1 MVGECNCF
9 WDQKCYH
16 HHELLFYH
24 YTKLSNAAYT
34 QKFILGLLFFLVF
47 LRNIKINI
55 VHKIGLTKLFVTR
68 VCPVYLVKE
77 CCQFAV
83 IYLFLRGTWAGI
95 VGSWESSEPERWE
108 MCMSVVGWQDRTGRR
123 VVRWHGWRGWEVVR
137 WQFGK
142 RGRVVRWQVR
152 KDGRVAR
159 WQGGRF
165 LVLFIDGR
173 CRVKPRFHLFISDA
187 NQQNKI
193 VKKGVNS
200 TKKIPTETVYGR
212 RNSIRKKYT
221 FFEEMK
227 TLYLKGLTSCTL
239 VPFYTLYT
247 LCIIFSNKVGRVL
260 TLRCVFDVSLTEF
273 THHHQKLTWC

>member
-1 MVGECNCF
+1 
-9 WDQKCYH
+9 
-16 HHELLFYH
+16 
-24 YTKLSNAAYT
+24 
-34 QKFILGLLFFLVF
+34 
-47 LRNIKINI
+47 
-55 VHKIGLTKLFVTR
+55 
-68 VCPVYLVKE
+68 
-77 CCQFAV
+77 
-83 IYLFLRGTWAGI
+83 
-95 VGSWESSEPERWE
+95 
-108 MCMSVVGWQDRTGRR
+108 MSVVGWQDRTGRR

-273 THHHQKLTWC
+273 THHHQKLT